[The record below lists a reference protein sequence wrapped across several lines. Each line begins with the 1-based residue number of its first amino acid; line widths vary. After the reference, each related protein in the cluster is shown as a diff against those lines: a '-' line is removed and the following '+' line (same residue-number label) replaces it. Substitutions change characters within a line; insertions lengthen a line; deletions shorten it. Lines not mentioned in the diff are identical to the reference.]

1 VIVRAVY
8 SGSPAADADI
18 QHGDRIVELS
28 ETKIKTIDDAIQAL
42 NNTSPETKVTV
53 KLDRDGKPIDLTLTA
68 TRLPGNVPAELP
80 PAFETHAAN
89 PETKA
94 SAGETVDLKLA
105 EFPHTCRVYVPS
117 SRSEGQPLGALLW
130 LQSPGDTKPADVIR
144 QWQSICDR
152 DGLILIL
159 PTPKDSDHW
168 ERPDLEY
175 LDRLAERASAKYKID
190 PRRLVIGGQGN
201 TGSIA
206 WPLAFASRDKFRG
219 IAAVAAPL
227 PRQVKVSPN
236 DPAQRL
242 AVFGAIPP
250 NKDAAAPIA
259 QGLKGVSE
267 AGYDVTTL
275 TMVATKGEL
284 SHTERGEL
292 ARWIDTLDRF

>member
-1 VIVRAVY
+1 M
-8 SGSPAADADI
+8 
-18 QHGDRIVELS
+18 
-28 ETKIKTIDDAIQAL
+28 
-42 NNTSPETKVTV
+42 
-53 KLDRDGKPIDLTLTA
+53 
-68 TRLPGNVPAELP
+68 
-80 PAFETHAAN
+80 
-89 PETKA
+89 
-94 SAGETVDLKLA
+94 
-105 EFPHTCRVYVPS
+105 
-117 SRSEGQPLGALLW
+117 
-130 LQSPGDTKPADVIR
+130 IR

-175 LDRLAERASAKYKID
+175 LDRLAEARCAQYKID
-190 PRRLVIGGQGN
+190 PRRLVVGGHGN

-206 WPLAFASRDKFRG
+206 WPLAFAARDKFRG

-227 PRQVKVSPN
+227 PRQLKVLPN

-259 QGLKGVSE
+259 QGLKSVSE
-267 AGYDVTTL
+267 AGYDVTTI
-275 TMVATKGEL
+275 TTVATKGEL
-284 SHTERGEL
+284 SDTERGEL